1 MNYLGE
7 FVSLGV
13 SMFWT
18 VASLASEVASRRL
31 GVVVLNVWRMLLTLT
46 FSVALLWIVLGTP
59 LPIYAGSEA
68 WKWLLMSGVVGY
80 FFGDWFLFNSY
91 VIIGSRFGQL
101 IMTLS
106 PAFTALAAWI
116 MLGQQLSLMSLI
128 AMTITLGGIAISII
142 GPGDDGHKMRL
153 RLPLKGV
160 VFGIMASIGQGVGLV
175 LSKIGLDH
183 YIAGV
188 PAHLLPETEVWLPFS
203 SNMIRCVAGLLCF
216 STWLWISNL
225 RKPAG
230 KRRTLLA
237 STSNR
242 TGMMAMIL
250 AVITGPFLGVGLSLM
265 AVQYTA
271 AGIASTIMA
280 TTPILI
286 LLPSRWL
293 FGQKITLAMVIG
305 AIVSVVGVSLFFV

>member
-59 LPIYAGSEA
+59 IPIYAGSEA
-68 WKWLLMSGVVGY
+68 WMWLLMSGVVGY

-142 GPGDDGHKMRL
+142 GPGDDGHKMR
-153 RLPLKGV
+153 
-160 VFGIMASIGQGVGLV
+160 
-175 LSKIGLDH
+175 
-183 YIAGV
+183 
-188 PAHLLPETEVWLPFS
+188 
-203 SNMIRCVAGLLCF
+203 
-216 STWLWISNL
+216 
-225 RKPAG
+225 
-230 KRRTLLA
+230 
-237 STSNR
+237 
-242 TGMMAMIL
+242 
-250 AVITGPFLGVGLSLM
+250 
-265 AVQYTA
+265 
-271 AGIASTIMA
+271 
-280 TTPILI
+280 
-286 LLPSRWL
+286 
-293 FGQKITLAMVIG
+293 
-305 AIVSVVGVSLFFV
+305 